1 MSVGD
6 LTDVV
11 TTINVPVVG
20 SAEFSRGSFF
30 MEWGISDMLSSLEA
44 TIFVKKTVGELLF
57 DGYEDNVMAIGSQF
71 SDLEEDETENMERFG
86 WFYNVSTLLA
96 SSKLYSDLYNSKT
109 QPCNHAVGMKR
120 TNRWSD
126 LGGQCTYFIG
136 LCTIFYLPICQSNRY
151 RDR

>member
-1 MSVGD
+1 MTFHPNGTVTYRRVKHWHFVREMSVGD

-71 SDLEEDETENMERFG
+71 SDLEEEETENMERFG
-86 WFYNVSTLLA
+86 WFYNVSTLF
-96 SSKLYSDLYNSKT
+96 T
-109 QPCNHAVGMKR
+109 VV
-120 TNRWSD
+120 
-126 LGGQCTYFIG
+126 FG
-136 LCTIFYLPICQSNRY
+136 LI
-151 RDR
+151 